1 MDDFYLISED
11 KAYLQE
17 CLKRIEERL
26 ASLRLTLNSK
36 TEIVPLRTGLR
47 FRGFHTYLTD
57 DGNVIRKLTGENKR
71 QIKKRLRKSAKLVL
85 EGKMTRQKF
94 DEKYESWKNHA
105 SHGNCHKL
113 IKAMD
118 SFVEELF
125 INGSKNQ
132 P

>member
-1 MDDFYLISED
+1 MFNSTALENILRIRRIS
-11 KAYLQE
+11 KSVLNA
-17 CLKRIEERL
+17 LKN
-26 ASLRLTLNSK
+26 A
-36 TEIVPLRTGLR
+36 
-47 FRGFHTYLTD
+47 
-57 DGNVIRKLTGENKR
+57 LTGENKR

-85 EGKMTRQKF
+85 EDKMTRQKF